1 VHALLHTD
9 DRKDRLDNAQPPGV
23 PGTLQPGQ
31 AISANNRTQTKA
43 KLGVSLEGCLYDKNN
58 QQKTARIIQCP
69 DRFLFLH
76 TS

>member
-1 VHALLHTD
+1 VR
-9 DRKDRLDNAQPPGV
+9 RKCPKPPGV

-31 AISANNRTQTKA
+31 AICLPCSLSILANNRTQTKA

-58 QQKTARIIQCP
+58 QKKTARIIQCP
-69 DRFLFLH
+69 DRFLFLL